1 MKLSKIG
8 MKKSIKKDNLKFHNI
23 KIKGMNLQMKNTGLL
38 RRIGSMLYDILLI
51 LALMIIVTYAF
62 IGARSGES
70 VEPDDNFIYQVT
82 LVLVIYFFFVGFWVR
97 SGRTLGMQSWRLQ
110 LVDNNGQRPNLTA
123 ATVRFFSA
131 LISWLPF
138 GLGFL
143 WQLWDKNKLTWHD
156 RISKTKIIYHPKE
169 KI

>member
-1 MKLSKIG
+1 
-8 MKKSIKKDNLKFHNI
+8 
-23 KIKGMNLQMKNTGLL
+23 MKNTGLL

-51 LALMIIVTYAF
+51 FALMILVTYAF
-62 IGARSGES
+62 IAARSGES
-70 VEPDDNFIYQVT
+70 VEPDDNFIYQLT

-110 LVDNNGQRPNLTA
+110 LVDENGYRPNLKA
-123 ATVRFFSA
+123 ATIRFFSA

-156 RISKTKIIYHPKE
+156 RISKTKIIYFPKE
-169 KI
+169 KN